1 MNFKIDT
8 KTNYTVIE
16 PLSNLLDAKMTA
28 AIAEKWTELVK
39 NNAPYLILDLIN
51 CKNAE
56 EQIFS
61 HLKALHESFYENG
74 QSLVFTNLQAD
85 VKKTLQQVE
94 DLHAIN
100 IAPTMIEA
108 IDIVS
113 MEKLERDFLNDM

>member
-39 NNAPYLILDLIN
+39 NNAPYLILDLKN
-51 CKNAE
+51 CKTAD
-56 EQIFS
+56 EQIFP
-61 HLKALHESFYENG
+61 HLKTLHENFYENG
-74 QSLVFTNLQAD
+74 QSLVFTNLHAD
-85 VKKTLQQVE
+85 IKNLFQQV
-94 DLHAIN
+94 DIHAIN

>member
-1 MNFKIDT
+1 M
-8 KTNYTVIE
+8 
-16 PLSNLLDAKMTA
+16 
-28 AIAEKWTELVK
+28 
-39 NNAPYLILDLIN
+39 
-51 CKNAE
+51 
-56 EQIFS
+56 
-61 HLKALHESFYENG
+61 HERFYENG